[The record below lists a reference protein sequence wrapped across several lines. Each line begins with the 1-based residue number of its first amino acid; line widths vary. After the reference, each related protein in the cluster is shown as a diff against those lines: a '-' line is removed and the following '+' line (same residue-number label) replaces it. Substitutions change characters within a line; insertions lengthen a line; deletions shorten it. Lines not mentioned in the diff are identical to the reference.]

1 MTAPIISNEEI
12 NIVMKIVKY
21 LEESNLLTKSVSE
34 TIQNEAKE
42 QKTGFLSMFFGTLG
56 VSLLGNLLR
65 GKELNDQ
72 ILLSYLCEE

>member
-42 QKTGFLSMFFGTLG
+42 QKTGFLSMFLGTLG